1 MLDTAN
7 YHNIILQEAP
17 SLFASAIKTSEK
29 TLQDSFISA
38 MIKDASDR
46 YDISFEDEYNIY
58 ILFFYEDQDGNVYDT
73 ENKINLTFNP
83 TTIENER
90 VRAHLRTL
98 STNNFYN
105 AYSNSQALELI
116 DLLKGYNHPLWKY
129 FTIKE

>member
-1 MLDTAN
+1 MRFD
-7 YHNIILQEAP
+7 E
-17 SLFASAIKTSEK
+17 
-29 TLQDSFISA
+29 
-38 MIKDASDR
+38 
-46 YDISFEDEYNIY
+46 ISFEDEYNIY

-73 ENKINLTFNP
+73 ENKLNLTFSP

-105 AYSNSQALELI
+105 AYSNSQASELI
-116 DLLKGYNHPLWKY
+116 DLLKSYNHPLWKY